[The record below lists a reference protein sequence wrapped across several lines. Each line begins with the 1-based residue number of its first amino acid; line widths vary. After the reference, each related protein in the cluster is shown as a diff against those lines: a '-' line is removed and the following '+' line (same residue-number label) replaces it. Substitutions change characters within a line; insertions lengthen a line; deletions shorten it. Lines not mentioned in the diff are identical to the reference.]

1 MGPVVGADSGWLA
14 MRAAWKSELALGFH
28 SCPLYFLCVCPSCFW
43 ADVRGCPFRFQKVA
57 GSDSRDDRKR
67 GDSRSSGD
75 ADVIVLGLQI
85 LNADK
90 HFSDGHHDDHL
101 HAPSHLHLLPSMG
114 WHVFRPFL
122 QHKLV

>member
-28 SCPLYFLCVCPSCFW
+28 SCPLYFLCVCPSLFW
-43 ADVRGCPFRFQKVA
+43 AHVRGCPFRFQKVA

-75 ADVIVLGLQI
+75 ADVTVLGLQI

-90 HFSDGHHDDHL
+90 HFSDGPHDDHL
-101 HAPSHLHLLPSMG
+101 HSPSHLHLLPSMG
-114 WHVFRPFL
+114 WHVFRSFL

>member
-28 SCPLYFLCVCPSCFW
+28 SCPLYFLCVCPSLFW
-43 ADVRGCPFRFQKVA
+43 AHVRGCPFRFQKVA

-75 ADVIVLGLQI
+75 ADVTVLGLQI

-90 HFSDGHHDDHL
+90 HFSDGPHDDHL
-101 HAPSHLHLLPSMG
+101 HSPSHLHLLPSMG
-114 WHVFRPFL
+114 WHVFRSFL
-122 QHKLV
+122 QRKLV